1 MHTSPYAA
9 RPVDPEA
16 VAVLRLARWPYSRI
30 GQIFGVS
37 AQAVF
42 AAERRHLT
50 AQATSRAA
58 A

>member
-42 AAERRHLT
+42 AAERRHVKQAAS
-50 AQATSRAA
+50 AQIA
-58 A
+58 